1 MSRIKNAGTVIISL
15 NILIIGLFGA
25 YISFSDNPVL
35 MDSTL
40 EVGDIW
46 GVGYRFSLEQ
56 ESVINIHIEVVN
68 DPPLEFEVYW
78 TEGTAKEVYIE
89 EGNITIYDKQ
99 FLCPKRG
106 DYVFGFKGS
115 IYLTKTEAIVKIYE
129 QG

>member
-56 ESVINIHIEVVN
+56 ERVINIHIEVV
-68 DPPLEFEVYW
+68 DGPPLEFEVYW

>member
-1 MSRIKNAGTVIISL
+1 MSQIKNGSVAIISL
-15 NILIIGLFGA
+15 NLLVIGLWGA
-25 YISFSDNPVL
+25 YLSFSDSPVL

-56 ESVINIHIEVVN
+56 ECVINIHIEVVN
-68 DPPLEFEVYW
+68 GPPLEFEVYW
-78 TEGTAKEVYIE
+78 TDGTAKEVYID
-89 EGNITIYDKQ
+89 EGNITVYDKQ
-99 FLCPKRG
+99 FVCPKRG

-115 IYLTKTEAIVKIYE
+115 IYLTKTEAHVQIYE